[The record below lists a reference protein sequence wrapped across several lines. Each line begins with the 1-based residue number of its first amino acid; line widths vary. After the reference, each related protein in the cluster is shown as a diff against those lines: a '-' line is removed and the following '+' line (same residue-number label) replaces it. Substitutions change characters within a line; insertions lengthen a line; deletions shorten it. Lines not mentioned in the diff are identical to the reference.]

1 MKVLI
6 TGGTGFIG
14 KTLCRRLLKAG
25 HEVHILDIESKSV
38 DLDRV
43 YYHYGDITSKGI
55 SNAPFW
61 KGVDVC
67 FHLAAMANVNECRE
81 FKDKAFKVNL
91 YGTFNIAEACRKHN
105 ILMVFA
111 STACVYGNTPQHP
124 STEDGP
130 TCPMDLYGVT
140 KRAGEEIVKLLP
152 RWLILRFGTTVGPEM
167 RSALATYQF
176 LSQARNN
183 QPFNITGFGT
193 QTRNWIYVEDLV
205 EGCYK
210 AMASGYTNQIFNLV
224 GKESHTIYEVAEMC
238 AEIVRGT
245 SENMHVRYFP
255 AREGDVERED
265 ISIEK
270 AKNMLGWE
278 PKVSLKDALKRSYE
292 KAFEK

>member
-14 KTLCRRLLKAG
+14 KTLCRRLLKGG

-38 DLDRV
+38 DLDKV

-81 FKDKAFKVNL
+81 FKYRAFKVNL
-91 YGTFNIAEACRKHN
+91 YGTFNVAEACRKHN
-105 ILMVFA
+105 IMMIFA

-152 RWLILRFGTTVGPEM
+152 RWIILRFGTTVGPEM

-176 LSQARNN
+176 LSQAHND

-210 AMASGYTNQIFNLV
+210 AMISGYTNHILNLV
-224 GKESHTIYEVAEMC
+224 GKESYTIYEVAEMC
-238 AEIVRGT
+238 AEIVKGT
-245 SENMHVRYFP
+245 SSNMHVRYFP
-255 AREGDVERED
+255 EREGDVIRED

-270 AKNMLGWE
+270 AKDMLGWE
-278 PKVSLKDALKRSYE
+278 PKVSLKEALKRSYE
-292 KAFEK
+292 KAFK